1 MVQIVTADPLA
12 NDNRFQV
19 EGSAGTDNISIGDVN
34 TPLAVTGGSLRA
46 HFELDGFQRL
56 WVRGNAG
63 ADVIDN
69 ISRVPGVL
77 DGGAGN
83 DTINSIV
90 NDPLSK
96 FVLQKKI
103 VNSQIRDVT
112 LVLGN
117 QGADQLF
124 VGAGA
129 ADTVL
134 PAGSV
139 QAAIRAFPDKGI
151 TFLIGDLKPGSMQ
164 ADGRFKSLDVVN
176 PPFGEPG
183 DTYSSSA
190 NAFQH
195 GLIALRD
202 FSGSNRA
209 RGIFKF
215 GAGDSVKFSTTI
227 AWLKAQ
233 IFLVNGKTIKSNQL
247 VQLLSRQLETFTK
260 PVADSGEPE
269 GAMFLAAPLRQPSA
283 SRCRRR

>member
-1 MVQIVTADPLA
+1 MGPRQ
-12 NDNRFQV
+12 R
-19 EGSAGTDNISIGDVN
+19 
-34 TPLAVTGGSLRA
+34 RA
-46 HFELDGFQRL
+46 RRHH
-56 WVRGNAG
+56 
-63 ADVIDN
+63 N

-77 DGGAGN
+77 DGGRQRHDQLDRQRSA
-83 DTINSIV
+83 I
-90 NDPLSK
+90 
-96 FVLQKKI
+96 
-103 VNSQIRDVT
+103 QIGPPEKDRQQSDQGCGR

-134 PAGSV
+134 ARGSV

-190 NAFQH
+190 NAFEH

-202 FSGSNRA
+202 FSGSNGPRHL
-209 RGIFKF
+209 KF

-227 AWLKAQ
+227 AWLKRN
-233 IFLVNGKTIKSNQL
+233 LP
-247 VQLLSRQLETFTK
+247 RQ
-260 PVADSGEPE
+260 
-269 GAMFLAAPLRQPSA
+269 RQDD
-283 SRCRRR
+283 